1 MDAQQEAETR
11 RVVRTALLDAE
22 ESTTDLF
29 KLLRARAIIELYL
42 YAFEVEGVANRLNRT
57 ALDDLKEL

>member
-1 MDAQQEAETR
+1 
-11 RVVRTALLDAE
+11 VVRTALLDAD

>member
-11 RVVRTALLDAE
+11 RVVRTALLDAD